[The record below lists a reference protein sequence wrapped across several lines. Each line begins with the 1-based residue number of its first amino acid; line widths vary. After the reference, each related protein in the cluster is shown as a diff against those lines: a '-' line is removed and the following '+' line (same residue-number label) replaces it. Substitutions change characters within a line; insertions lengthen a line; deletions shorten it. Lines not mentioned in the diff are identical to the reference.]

1 MKDFCIPGIGK
12 LLIAF
17 SILYSIGFSANA
29 QQKPIVK
36 ERIYQSPD
44 GKMYVNKSLPLY
56 LFIST
61 DPANMD
67 SCKRLKS
74 QSLPQYT
81 NPMFLDT
88 EGLNTVRSPHAVDT
102 NTKALVYPLQDIVF
116 ELYADSRPPVTSFS
130 FKDFYPLKKDGK
142 YIANK
147 PLVLLLEGRDEI
159 SGVNQIYYSINGM
172 DYQKYVDGIELSAD
186 SLYAVKYFATDN
198 VGNVEDEH
206 SIQVV
211 IDLERPTTYHL
222 IEGDHMGNIVAPTA
236 KINLEAMDS
245 YMLKEIKYSFDNKP
259 FKTYKK
265 SIPLRYLAQGDHV
278 FRYIAIDEAGHS
290 SDTGKYEFYLDNT
303 PPVVIEELLGKTIY
317 VNGKEYS
324 SGRSQLKLTSFDN
337 KAGVKEVYYSIN
349 GKDFQKYE
357 KPFFL
362 STAKGNIKIETY
374 AVDKVNNQSK
384 GDIEQS
390 NKVVMPYID
399 LTGPAIEYE
408 FGGPV
413 VYTPRNTYIS
423 ENTTIKINATDMESG
438 LHKIEYAIDSGN
450 IYQYHDTI
458 QFKDNGPHTIHV
470 YSYDKVENT
479 NKLHFNIYSDNL
491 GPDISYQFSAEKVMV
506 DTIPDTDVYPRG
518 TVLFLSAFDNHS
530 GFSHFTCQVNDKPL
544 KNIESLVK
552 DLESGN
558 QYRLSI
564 SAFDRLGNSST
575 EKIKFFIE

>member
-1 MKDFCIPGIGK
+1 MKDLIKGIYK
-12 LLIAF
+12 ILIVF
-17 SILYSIGFSANA
+17 FIISFGYSSYA

-36 ERIYQSPD
+36 ERIYQSPE

-56 LFIST
+56 LFISA

-74 QSLPQYT
+74 QSTSQYT
-81 NPMFLDT
+81 NPMYLDT

-102 NTKALVYPLQDIVF
+102 STKEIVYPLQDIVF
-116 ELYADSRPPVTSFS
+116 EVYADSKPPVTSFS
-130 FKDFYPLKKDGK
+130 FKDFYPLMKDGK

-147 PLVLLLEGRDEI
+147 PLVLQLEGRDEM
-159 SGVNQIYYSINGM
+159 SGINQIYYSINGTSFL
-172 DYQKYVDGIELSAD
+172 KYIDGINLSAD
-186 SLYAVKYFATDN
+186 SVYLVKYYATDN

-211 IDLERPTTYHL
+211 IDLERPTTYHF
-222 IEGDHMGNIVAPTA
+222 IEGDHVENIVAPTA

-259 FKTYKK
+259 FKTYKG
-265 SIPLRYLAQGDHV
+265 SIPLNYLAQGDHV
-278 FRYIAIDEAGHS
+278 FRYVAVDEAGHI
-290 SDTGKYEFYLDNT
+290 SDTGKYTFYLDNT

-337 KAGVKEVYYSIN
+337 KAGVKEVFYSIN

-362 STAKGNIKIETY
+362 STSKGNIKVETY
-374 AVDKVNNQSK
+374 AVDNVNNQSK

-399 LTGPAIEYE
+399 LTGPAIEYK
-408 FGGPV
+408 FDGPV

-423 ENTTIKINATDMESG
+423 KNTSIKITAVDMESG
-438 LHKIEYAIDSGN
+438 LEKIEYAIDSGN
-450 IYQYHDTI
+450 IYQVHDTI
-458 QFKDNGPHTIHV
+458 KFRDNGSHTLHV

-479 NKLHFNIYSDNL
+479 NKLQFNIYSDNR
-491 GPDISYQFSAEKVMV
+491 GPDIFYQFSADKLNL
-506 DTIPDTDVYPRG
+506 DTIPDANVYPGG

-530 GFSHFTCQVNDKPL
+530 GFSHFQCQVNDKPL
-544 KNIESLVK
+544 KNIESLIR
-552 DLESGN
+552 DLEGGN
-558 QYRLSI
+558 QYHVSI
-564 SAFDRLGNSST
+564 SAFDRLGNSTT
-575 EKIKFFIE
+575 ENINFFIE